1 MLIGAW
7 AVFSAALV
15 GLGWMSLNEYRRRML
30 HHRINRFLHHRVGRR
45 RIERRDWRAY
55 IERRYRKP

>member
-1 MLIGAW
+1 MLVGAW

-15 GLGWMSLNEYRRRML
+15 GLGYLSREWCRRRFL
-30 HHRINRFLHHRVGRR
+30 NWRIDRR

-55 IERRYRKP
+55 VERRYRKP